1 LFFGVIKLKFL
12 LLPLLQILYFGRK
25 QKGNDSIAGVIAQAL
40 ANTALIRR
48 KMILIR
54 SLLE

>member
-25 QKGNDSIAGVIAQAL
+25 QEGNDSIAGVIALAL
-40 ANTALIRR
+40 TDTALIPG